1 MQYIKKFN
9 TTNEQQNYEKNNFVT
24 PYIHFDNSNKT
35 LDYYEGYERLE
46 YISSTQTGGQYINLG
61 CNLFE
66 NTDDIIIDIKFNLK
80 GGGKDYKETS
90 SVNLTKPSV
99 LIGSISG
106 ADPYYGFVVRKS
118 DIGTS
123 GTVNDAYVTMYTK
136 WQISNSVYKNANGDQ
151 SGKQK
156 YYPTY
161 LAGNISGYE
170 QTHTGVIYEKRLIID
185 NLSSCTTN
193 QLNSMKLLNTYMFAT
208 YNDASDGWGAANGA
222 ANNYIHKMWRF
233 SESDVYYC
241 KIMKGNQVVRNLI
254 PVRRKKDNAIGL
266 LDLEHRHFYV
276 SEGDESFV
284 AGPNII

>member
-9 TTNEQQNYEKNNFVT
+9 TINEQQNYEKNNFVT
-24 PYIHFDNSNKT
+24 PHLYLNDNNKNI
-35 LDYYEGYERLE
+35 DYYEAYERLE

-80 GGGKDYKETS
+80 GGGKDYDESGSTNK
-90 SVNLTKPSV
+90 TKPSV
-99 LIGSISG
+99 LIGSICE

-118 DIGTS
+118 DIGQGS
-123 GTVNDAYVTMYTK
+123 DNLNYVTMYTK
-136 WQISNSVYKNANGDQ
+136 WQISNSVYANANGDQ
-151 SGKQK
+151 SGKKK

-170 QTHTGVIYEKRLIID
+170 QTRTGVVYEKRLIID

-193 QLNSMKLLNTYMFAT
+193 QLNSMKLLNTYMFAI
-208 YNDASDGWGAANGA
+208 YNDATVDTQWK
-222 ANNYIHKMWRF
+222 HKIWRF

-241 KIMKGNQVVRNLI
+241 KIMKGNTVVRNLI
-254 PVRRKKDNAIGL
+254 PVRRKKDNTIGL
-266 LDLEHRHFYV
+266 LDLEHRHFYG

-284 AGPNII
+284 AGPNMI